1 MLTDADQ
8 LSLISPEKVNRAQ
21 KLRFLRDFWPKK
33 LSSIRGIGSFWPI
46 GLEILAARCF
56 IGGGKSIREGGYAA
70 ALGGVKFTQIPPP
83 ALTSGMHTHISGARK
98 LTR

>member
-33 LSSIRGIGSFWPI
+33 LSSIRGIRSFWPI

-56 IGGGKSIREGGYAA
+56 IGGLNPSEGGGYAA
-70 ALGGVKFTQIPPP
+70 ALRGVKFNNLSPPRTQVCYWV
-83 ALTSGMHTHISGARK
+83 M
-98 LTR
+98 